1 MYFVKLRHA
10 EYDAG
15 KVFNMATYDLASKFA
30 EVAINHGR
38 QMEGNPLVAEI
49 WSDVKNSN
57 PRKPDDEEE

>member
-15 KVFNMATYDLASKFA
+15 KVFNMTTYDLASKFA

-38 QMEGNPLVAEI
+38 QIDGIPLVAEI
-49 WSDVKNSN
+49 WADDSNSN
-57 PRKPDDEEE
+57 TRKPDDEEK